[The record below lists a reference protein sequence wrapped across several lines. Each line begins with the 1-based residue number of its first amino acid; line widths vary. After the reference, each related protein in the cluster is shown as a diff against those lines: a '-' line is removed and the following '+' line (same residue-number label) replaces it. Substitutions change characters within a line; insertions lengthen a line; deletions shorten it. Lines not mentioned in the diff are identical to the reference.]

1 MNETFF
7 HGPETG
13 FQAKITKTREALCS
27 DVYNKANLDGVSPHQ
42 FPADESVR
50 RQRMA
55 FVLTKRESKSWTPGS
70 GHICSDHFS
79 ADNYEG
85 FRTKIAGF

>member
-1 MNETFF
+1 MNGKQQDFKRKSRKPGKRCAVIF
-7 HGPETG
+7 N
-13 FQAKITKTREALCS
+13 
-27 DVYNKANLDGVSPHQ
+27 VDGVSPNQ

-55 FVLTKRESKSWTPGS
+55 FVLTKRESNSWTPGS
-70 GHICSDHFS
+70 GHICSEHFS

-85 FRTKIAGF
+85 FHTKIAGF